1 MNCSWSTRLKSLAE
15 ENRHDWIPYTDKQ
28 AVISYVFH
36 YMFLETFNSFFTSE
50 EITPQ
55 GEKKTE
61 LSKIFSTLNVNPT
74 KAVLYIV

>member
-1 MNCSWSTRLKSLAE
+1 MIGSLTPTNRQLFPMYFIICFSRLST
-15 ENRHDWIPYTDKQ
+15 
-28 AVISYVFH
+28 V
-36 YMFLETFNSFFTSE
+36 FFTSE

-61 LSKIFSTLNVNPT
+61 LSKIFSALNVNPT